1 MSAPARLGDEAP
13 YPLPSTRA
21 WQERWIEAVLATEGV
36 NVPQAALENI
46 APFIVQPKALVTRAG
61 SGGDL
66 RLRPEL
72 ISQVTTGSGQMLV
85 LKVRMHGAGGVVWPA
100 NERITTAWHSVAN
113 PAGTQGRT
121 LARVCPWRRI
131 TMDGKERTFAALES
145 AAPSRD
151 WLADSIEWAAN
162 ELRNRDGARS
172 HNLLEELAL
181 HGQQEPGMYVPQYHR
196 LDASEAGAEDG
207 YWGWM
212 AVRGNNRTMRRQD
225 LLGITSAQ
233 VLTGVPFATL
243 GQHHRSGVAV
253 NPHYWLGAL
262 SRKLNDEY
270 QEAVRSGAADPLAP
284 ALRARQ
290 VAEVRAHLVIGCPT
304 PDRLFSVVQGGN
316 RRDHVHPPLGFA
328 PNDRARALGRN
339 VLGAYVASGAL
350 DTGLAEVLAGTA
362 PIAELPGILARLDQK
377 SLAIRLPDQPK
388 HSISSLR
395 DARSMLLLAELF
407 PLDNQDNG
415 QKRHLIRHALSEAAP
430 SSLQLA
436 DINRRARAWSAL
448 TSQSYPRPWNPRV
461 AEIFQREARRGF
473 ALSGRPL
480 TEVLRAA
487 DTDEAA
493 FDELVIFRAAHWLAA
508 FDLIDADRGSLAGQS
523 DEEDGTKSNRV
534 RRSVKNI
541 LTALRN
547 NRIVAVG
554 LLREL
559 AAAMDSGDR
568 APRRIMPTGEPESE
582 AEPANRA
589 WFNRTFPKTIG
600 AQSEQRPAQ
609 LPDDTAAPIPET
621 DAQAVVRLTKE
632 VENLVRDLADS
643 NREIRAS
650 LRELATRA
658 KEAGMDCALTEPKA
672 EELALSVSKTL
683 ASLRFVPETLT
694 GLNQSD

>member
-1 MSAPARLGDEAP
+1 
-13 YPLPSTRA
+13 
-21 WQERWIEAVLATEGV
+21 
-36 NVPQAALENI
+36 
-46 APFIVQPKALVTRAG
+46 
-61 SGGDL
+61 
-66 RLRPEL
+66 
-72 ISQVTTGSGQMLV
+72 MLV

>member
-1 MSAPARLGDEAP
+1 M
-13 YPLPSTRA
+13 

-36 NVPQAALENI
+36 NVPRGALENI
-46 APFIVQPKALVTRAG
+46 APFIVHPKALVTRAG

-66 RLRPEL
+66 RLKPEL
-72 ISQVTTGSGQMLV
+72 ITEVTTDSGRMLV
-85 LKVRMHGAGGVVWPA
+85 LAVRMHGAGGVVWPA

-121 LARVCPWRRI
+121 LARVRPWRRI
-131 TMDGKERTFAALES
+131 TVDGAERTFAALES
-145 AAPSRD
+145 AAPSRE

-172 HNLLEELAL
+172 HSLLEDLAL

-196 LDASEAGAEDG
+196 LDAPAAESEDG

-233 VLTGVPFATL
+233 VLTGVPFAAL
-243 GQHHRSGVAV
+243 GQHNRPGVAV

-270 QEAVRSGAADPLAP
+270 QDAVCSGAADPLAP
-284 ALRARQ
+284 ALRARH

-350 DTGLAEVLAGTA
+350 DKGLAEVLAGTD
-362 PIAELPGILARLDQK
+362 PIAELPSILARLDQT
-377 SLAIRLPDQPK
+377 SLIVQMPDLPEY
-388 HSISSLR
+388 SISTLR

-407 PLDNQDNG
+407 PVDNQDNQ
-415 QKRHLIRHALSEAAP
+415 QKRRLIRQALSEAAP

-436 DINRRARAWSAL
+436 DINRRAHAWSAL

-461 AEIFQREARRGF
+461 AEVFQREARRGF
-473 ALSGRPL
+473 VLSGRPL
-480 TEVLRAA
+480 TDLLKAA
-487 DTDEAA
+487 DTDDGA
-493 FDELVIFRAAHWLAA
+493 FDELITFRAAHWLAS
-508 FDLIDADRGSLAGQS
+508 FDLIDADRGSMAGQVDF
-523 DEEDGTKSNRV
+523 DEEDGATSHRV

-541 LTALRN
+541 LSALRN
-547 NRIVAVG
+547 NRTVAVG

-559 AAAMDSGDR
+559 AAAMDAGDR
-568 APRRIMPTGEPESE
+568 APRRIMSTGEPEPQG
-582 AEPANRA
+582 EPANRA

-600 AQSEQRPAQ
+600 APSERRPTE
-609 LPDDTAAPIPET
+609 LPDDTAEPVPET
-621 DAQAVVRLTKE
+621 DAQAVARLTQE
-632 VENLVRDLADS
+632 VEHLLRDLADS
-643 NREIRAS
+643 SNDIRTC
-650 LRELATRA
+650 LRDLATRA

-672 EELALSVSKTL
+672 EELALLVSKTL
-683 ASLRFVPETLT
+683 GSLRFVPETLI
-694 GLNQSD
+694 GLSQSD